1 MPYIEY
7 DKYYTGKLCEMLWHV
22 KDNARVLIL
31 VLLLCC
37 LFKLHQLSQLF
48 FVSLNLVRLFSSY

>member
-31 VLLLCC
+31 VLLLC
-37 LFKLHQLSQLF
+37 LYAF
-48 FVSLNLVRLFSSY
+48 LNCTS